1 MGSSCNLET
10 SMITLVTGVIT
21 TIILSLMTICFVK
34 SLVKKLQLK
43 HEEVKD
49 KEEWTDQDLSQPEN
63 CDMMNEPD
71 NNIIGIEHTSDEGVL
86 SGEIYTDI
94 KDSAERNYD
103 LSPNTENM

>member
-21 TIILSLMTICFVK
+21 TIILSLVTICFVK

-43 HEEVKD
+43 LEEVED
-49 KEEWTDQDLSQPEN
+49 KEEWSDHDLSQLEN

-71 NNIIGIEHTSDEGVL
+71 NNIIDIEHTSDEGVL
-86 SGEIYTDI
+86 SGEIYTDM
-94 KDSAERNYD
+94 KDSSERT
-103 LSPNTENM
+103 SA